1 MVIKYYDSQNL
12 VYTNR
17 KRFKEITEEP
27 FFEENQLSV
36 LINDGATTTIKTNR
50 ENICN
55 YVTIDDT
62 RWYVTSYTYLNGK
75 QVQLNL
81 QRDVIGE
88 FGLDGCFGQIER
100 GYTNSILKN
109 RKELGL
115 NQILKK
121 RISLKPNTNIYGN
134 YYLKPLIEDT
144 HDKEV
149 WGVLYLNKPEE
160 NKVII
165 PIPEFYPNVLDYDFI
180 ENNTVKN
187 VSFTTDIKFEV
198 IFVDTVSGKAVK
210 VICIYTSKK
219 NNNGIYEYTLN
230 DVSCE
235 TIEYIGQS
243 AIYVDYTGKNFY
255 SDMYSLAYIWG
266 NYIAPYNSYY
276 KEECLSFPSFP
287 DISENVVDY
296 DGVTIIKDD
305 KYYSYNV
312 DKRYF
317 NIFGNIISK
326 DNCGYVI
333 CDTLIKQLGYTSYVQ
348 LNSNLEDWFN
358 FTAVNSVY
366 QYEYNYKILS
376 EREKGTLTIDVSNEN
391 LVDEPYF
398 ILVIPLFN
406 TTIKSSIGA
415 DSSGLTEYNIQ
426 KLEAFNVFNS
436 VIQTLSGDNGYL
448 VDAQIYPYCPLLTKC
463 VSSIN
468 GIPFFAINSTKYE
481 HYVSVSLGANM
492 DVKKE
497 YIEREYSIVSPEQ
510 SSKFTFNFYDYVN
523 KFNEINGKNEQPLEI
538 IIKTSLKPFAIISS
552 AVIQPYNDTLAGITY
567 DSDLKGSQPTSNG
580 FECSL
585 SNNAFETYK
594 RNNSNYQQLFDLEKQ
609 QMIVADAVETV
620 NDVTGAIV
628 NTVTATAMG
637 AIGGNAMGDAGIAGL
652 FGTKT
657 AGAVA
662 GAAAAGGT
670 VSAAMAVQVAG
681 NMALRAYE
689 LYAAQKKFDLEI
701 GTIKNIP
708 NQTNRISSF
717 NEIIL
722 QDFWYIIEIYECSEY
737 EKSVVD
743 AFISEYG
750 YGIGVFDFLE
760 KYQKD
765 GWFLRATLVKS
776 NYNVNLHLIAENEL
790 AGGIYYYGRRQ
801 I

>member
-1 MVIKYYDSQNL
+1 MLIKYYDSPNL

-27 FFEENQLSV
+27 FYTENQLSV
-36 LINDGATTTIKTNR
+36 LVNDGATTTIKTNK

-100 GYTNSILKN
+100 GYTDSILKN

-134 YYLKPLIEDT
+134 YYLKPSSEDV
-144 HDKEV
+144 HNKEI

-160 NKVII
+160 DKAII

-180 ENNTVKN
+180 DNGTIKTVAYNKNTLLK
-187 VSFTTDIKFEV
+187 IM
-198 IFVDTVSGKAVK
+198 FVDVISGQAYEVSIKM
-210 VICIYTSKK
+210 
-219 NNNGIYEYTLN
+219 N
-230 DVSCE
+230 DGNAISLVNVRG
-235 TIEYIGQS
+235 IEYYDGAAIGVEFSHNVYSNLGNLLHDFFTNFGTVVINGSGAFTYS
-243 AIYVDYTGKNFY
+243 AVPVLDKDVI
-255 SDMYSLAYIWG
+255 
-266 NYIAPYNSYY
+266 
-276 KEECLSFPSFP
+276 
-287 DISENVVDY
+287 DY

-305 KYYSYNV
+305 IYYSYSVIKENSSLYGSINSETALFNYIV
-312 DKRYF
+312 DGLSKYYNQIAREYYGS
-317 NIFGNIISK
+317 NAFGF
-326 DNCGYVI
+326 
-333 CDTLIKQLGYTSYVQ
+333 T
-348 LNSNLEDWFN
+348 DWFTFSSITN
-358 FTAVNSVY
+358 VNKWVY
-366 QYEYNYKILS
+366 TYKILQD
-376 EREKGTLTIDVSNEN
+376 REKGTLTIDVSKEN

-398 ILVIPLFN
+398 ILVVPLFD
-406 TTIKSSIGA
+406 TIIKSSIGA

-426 KLEAFNVFNS
+426 RLEAFNVFNS

-481 HYVSVSLGANM
+481 HYVNVSLGANM

-523 KFNEINGKNEQPLEI
+523 KFKEINEKNEQPLEI
-538 IIKTSLKPFAIISS
+538 IVKTSLKPFAIISS

-662 GAAAAGGT
+662 GAAAAGGI
-670 VSAAMAVQVAG
+670 VSSAMAVQIAG

-722 QDFWYIIEIYECSEY
+722 QDFWYIIEVYECSEY

-743 AFISEYG
+743 TFISEYG

-801 I
+801 T